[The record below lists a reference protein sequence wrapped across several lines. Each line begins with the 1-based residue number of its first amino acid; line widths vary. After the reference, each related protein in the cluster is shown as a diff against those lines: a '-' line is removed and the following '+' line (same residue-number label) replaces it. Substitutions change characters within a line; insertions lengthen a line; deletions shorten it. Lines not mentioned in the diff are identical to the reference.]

1 MMSVQLTMRTVTIDR
16 LVESAD
22 DAIGNPDRE
31 DGIVPAIAE
40 VVCEDR

>member
-1 MMSVQLTMRTVTIDR
+1 MMSVQLTMRTVPIDR

-40 VVCEDR
+40 VVCEDK